1 MIRRPPR
8 STLFPYTTLFRSAK
22 LVAPEMHLHAYSPM
36 EVAHMCDVS
45 GLEPRAVFERLR
57 EAGLDSTPGTA
68 AEVLHDGV
76 RERSEEHT
84 SELQSRSDI
93 VCRLLLDKK
102 KLPPTSTAPA
112 ATAAPADRR
121 PLATGRW
128 RFFEC
133 RRSLSPAATSLKR
146 YMPPGSGQ
154 TIANTP
160 CA

>member
-102 KLPPTSTAPA
+102 KAVHGHTPPHQESAGARSAHEVDDPDLAVGYVGDA
-112 ATAAPADRR
+112 AA
-121 PLATGRW
+121 GRT
-128 RFFEC
+128 EV
-133 RRSLSPAATSLKR
+133 S
-146 YMPPGSGQ
+146 
-154 TIANTP
+154 TIASDKHFGLCP
-160 CA
+160 SSHV